1 MIEFSTT
8 WFLDG
13 FTHPLETPSHLI
25 LLVGLAVL
33 LGQQGGAYLIRNLV
47 VFSSTII
54 VGFVVNNY
62 LSPNTNNELIL
73 LVLALLVSLLIILR
87 LDYRASWVQF
97 IVVIFSIISGT
108 ILGLD
113 SSPIMIPGL
122 AVNTFYN
129 WLFGAAIGISIT
141 VLIIALLSFLLRN
154 LLQGVVLRVL
164 GSWIATSALFVLTL
178 LLTKTTL

>member
-13 FTHPLETPSHLI
+13 LTHPLETPSHLI

-33 LGQQGGAYLIRNLV
+33 LGQQGSAYLIRNVV
-47 VFSSTII
+47 VFSSAII
-54 VGFVVNNY
+54 AGFVINNY
-62 LSPNTNNELIL
+62 FSPNTNNELIL
-73 LVLALLVSLLIILR
+73 LVLALLVSLLVILR
-87 LDYRASWVQF
+87 LDYRVRWVQF
-97 IVVIFSIISGT
+97 IVLILSIASGI

-122 AVNTFYN
+122 GESTFYN
-129 WLFGAAIGISIT
+129 WLFGAFIGISVT
-141 VLIIALLSFLLRN
+141 VLIIALISFLLRN

>member
-1 MIEFSTT
+1 MIEFSIT

-13 FTHPLETPSHLI
+13 FTHPLETPAHLI

-33 LGQQGGAYLIRNLV
+33 LGQQGGAYLLRNLV
-47 VFSSTII
+47 LLSSAII
-54 VGFVVNNY
+54 AGFVINSY
-62 LSPNTNNELIL
+62 FSPRINNELIL
-73 LVLALLVSLLIILR
+73 LILALVVSLLIILR
-87 LDYRASWVQF
+87 LDYKIGWVQYTVTTLSLASG
-97 IVVIFSIISGT
+97 IV
-108 ILGLD
+108 LGLD

-122 AVNTFYN
+122 GANTFYN
-129 WLFGAAIGISIT
+129 WLFGAAIGISVA
-141 VLIIALLSFLLRN
+141 VLIIAVISFFLRN